1 ITWIALGACVA
12 ALVATVVTKPVEPGQ
27 LALFAK
33 TIRPNG
39 FWGSFS
45 SGLSGGRSLNY
56 LLLSCLIS
64 IVSIYAGIFGIG
76 FLLRLEPMKG
86 LPLVA
91 VSIATL
97 IVLIRRM
104 NAIDLIV
111 TDAEV
116 AK

>member
-1 ITWIALGACVA
+1 M
-12 ALVATVVTKPVEPGQ
+12 
-27 LALFAK
+27 K
-33 TIRPNG
+33 TIRQTG

-64 IVSIYAGIFGIG
+64 VVSIYAGLFGVG

-91 VSIATL
+91 VSIGTL

-104 NAIDLIV
+104 DAIDLIATDVEV
-111 TDAEV
+111 T
-116 AK
+116 K